1 MTQNFG
7 AFFFDSH
14 QLKSNGDVYL
24 LKAEELHSN
33 LMNTEKYQSLLAK
46 IQTPTP
52 PTQNPNPHPILF
64 RNSKIPKEITE
75 FKESLL
81 SPQADKLLKRIS
93 KKRRPKFPKLKRIA
107 KIISEQ
113 TNQNLVDLLKEKQQ
127 QKQEIVNQVNDQRF
141 KTQNRFL
148 EKYLEMKQEIS
159 EHFERI
165 IALKKVLN
173 KIDLE

>member
-1 MTQNFG
+1 M
-7 AFFFDSH
+7 
-14 QLKSNGDVYL
+14 
-24 LKAEELHSN
+24 
-33 LMNTEKYQSLLAK
+33 
-46 IQTPTP
+46 
-52 PTQNPNPHPILF
+52 
-64 RNSKIPKEITE
+64 R
-75 FKESLL
+75 
-81 SPQADKLLKRIS
+81 
-93 KKRRPKFPKLKRIA
+93 
-107 KIISEQ
+107 
-113 TNQNLVDLLKEKQQ
+113 EKQQ